1 MRKTKEILR
10 LHHEARR
17 SGREI
22 ARILGVSPAT
32 VQECLRRA
40 RIAGVDWTAALDLND
55 TALEERLYPPPPA
68 APTRDDRPLPDFAE
82 LHAQLKRKGVTL
94 ALLWEEYKAVTP
106 EGLQYSQFCERYR
119 RYSARVD
126 LVMRQPHRA
135 GEKLFILYL
144 LTAGRPA
151 RPVRRLC
158 RADGAGRR
166 PRYR

>member
-1 MRKTKEILR
+1 VWV
-10 LHHEARR
+10 
-17 SGREI
+17 SGNN
-22 ARILGVSPAT
+22 L
-32 VQECLRRA
+32 
-40 RIAGVDWTAALDLND
+40 
-55 TALEERLYPPPPA
+55 PA
-68 APTRDDRPLPDFAE
+68 APTDDRPLPDFAE
-82 LHAQLKRKGVTL
+82 LHTQLKRKGVTL
-94 ALLWEEYKAVTP
+94 ALLWEEYKALTP

-135 GEKLFILYL
+135 GEKRFILYL

-151 RPVRRLC
+151 RPVRRLR